1 MTDMNVKRIPKDPV
15 LIVEDSEEFQLI
27 IQDFLGQM
35 GIESAVAANGK
46 EALEIIKD
54 REFSIFIVD
63 LMMPVMDGATL
74 IPLLKKKLPDAIIV
88 VQSSIDSPQSIIEIM
103 KLGVFDYIMKPIDPA
118 LFRDTVEKALEFR
131 YLKDMETYQSMNAGK
146 KIRNQ
151 LDWLNYK
158 ELRRL
163 KDRDYAGIKSVYN
176 LRTTMNQGAGIGA
189 IISMLDLLKGNVV
202 TKGENYLVQKDIMDF
217 IFSNNDYLRMQ
228 VNGLVEVSEIL
239 ENPMNFNVTSTS
251 AIIVLINSVLDRI
264 DPHAS
269 KRNLTFTRPT
279 LEVTA
284 EVEVNLER
292 LEDAISEIMVNA
304 FKFALRGSKV
314 YVMTRISRGFFWLSV
329 LNEVDDMAAIT
340 AENEKL
346 VIEPFF
352 SIMPPNETI
361 ADIEKFSLGLGL
373 TVVDNVAKKH
383 RGQFM
388 IHSVRDRTRS
398 EEREG
403 VMAELILPLKEEI

>member
-1 MTDMNVKRIPKDPV
+1 MMDMNVKRIPKDPV

-27 IQDFLGQM
+27 IQGFLEKM
-35 GIESAVAANGK
+35 GIESAVASNGK

-63 LMMPVMDGATL
+63 LMMPVMDGTTL
-74 IPLLKKKLPDAIIV
+74 ISILKKKLPEAIIV

-103 KLGVFDYIMKPIDPA
+103 KLGVFDYIMKPIDPG
-118 LFRDTVEKALEFR
+118 LFRDTVDKALEFR

-163 KDRDYAGIKSVYN
+163 KDRDYASIKSVYN
-176 LRTTMNQGAGIGA
+176 LRTSMNQGAGIGA
-189 IISMLDLLKGNVV
+189 IISMLDLLKGNVESQ
-202 TKGENYLVQKDIMDF
+202 GESYLVQKDIMDF

-239 ENPMNFNVTSTS
+239 ENPMKFETKSTS
-251 AIIVLINSVLDRI
+251 SVISLINLIVDRI

-269 KRNLTFTRPT
+269 KRELTFTRPT
-279 LEVTA
+279 LETKA
-284 EVEVNLER
+284 KIDICLER
-292 LEDAISEIMVNA
+292 LDDAISEMMVNA

-314 YVMTRISRGFFWLSV
+314 YIMTRISRGFFWLSI
-329 LNEVDDMAAIT
+329 LNEVDEMAMIT
-340 AENEKL
+340 PENEKL
-346 VIEPFF
+346 VVEPFF

-361 ADIEKFSLGLGL
+361 SDIEKFSLGLGL

-403 VMAELILPLKEEI
+403 VMAELILPLKEDV